1 MGRTRVGI
9 IPCHGR
15 RPQVFLH
22 PWLGR
27 LAQLVRA
34 SRLHREG
41 RGFESLGVHHFYFLT
56 FFMRHTISV
65 LVENTF
71 GVLARVTGM
80 ISGRGFNIDSLN
92 VAPTHDASL
101 SRITIVLKGDEA
113 ALSLCTK
120 QLRKLVNVVD
130 VSDFGEGQAVARELV
145 LVKVRADSR
154 TRAELL
160 QIADVFRAKIVNLSS
175 ESLIIEVT
183 GDEAKINAFL
193 GLLEPFGIIEL
204 ARTGQLALKR

>member
-1 MGRTRVGI
+1 
-9 IPCHGR
+9 
-15 RPQVFLH
+15 
-22 PWLGR
+22 
-27 LAQLVRA
+27 
-34 SRLHREG
+34 
-41 RGFESLGVHHFYFLT
+41 
-56 FFMRHTISV
+56 MRHTISV

-71 GVLARVTGM
+71 GVLARVTGL

-101 SRITIVLKGDEA
+101 SRITIVLKGDES

-120 QLRKLVNVVD
+120 QLRKLVNVVE
-130 VSDFGEGQAVARELV
+130 VADFSEGQAVARELV

-160 QIADVFRAKIVNLSS
+160 QIADVFRAKIVNLTA
-175 ESLIIEVT
+175 ETLIIEVT
-183 GDEAKINAFL
+183 GDEGKISAFL
-193 GLLEPFGIIEL
+193 GLLEPFGIVEL